1 MRFISERYF
10 LNLYIYL
17 YKSFFVIIGTLEE
30 ITIIKFS
37 IVNFYKGYFKFYVQ
51 ILIDWEA
58 QNNLIF

>member
-51 ILIDWEA
+51 ILID
-58 QNNLIF
+58 